1 MERLDFKEMTK
12 YSAVEACI
20 HLNRYMIAKP
30 FCENKRILDVA
41 SGEGYGSYLLKKWG
55 AKKVIG
61 IDVDEETVKTA
72 DSIFAS
78 EGVEFQCHTAEKLP
92 FPDYYFD
99 MIVSFETIEHLEH
112 PENFLKEV
120 KRTLKPGGIIIIS
133 CPNDPYYYPD
143 ENESNPFHKKKYSYF
158 EFKELAEKYLGN
170 NVDYFLAFAVDGFLN
185 MPISR
190 STEPSDASEPNML
203 EMLNY
208 VECSDALC
216 VKQERYL
223 NHWNSNYYV
232 GIWGG
237 NEVRKNINAVIY
249 PRETFRELHDED
261 KELLKQICN
270 WKNKQNFRDAELEQK
285 YHTEILKNE
294 RFSAMIEL
302 LNKENEVLRQ
312 QYDMACSEK
321 NDDLIKE
328 FSLIN
333 GELEGIKR
341 SKGWKILQMLYKIE
355 GIFRR

>member
-1 MERLDFKEMTK
+1 M
-12 YSAVEACI
+12 
-20 HLNRYMIAKP
+20 
-30 FCENKRILDVA
+30 
-41 SGEGYGSYLLKKWG
+41 
-55 AKKVIG
+55 
-61 IDVDEETVKTA
+61 
-72 DSIFAS
+72 
-78 EGVEFQCHTAEKLP
+78 
-92 FPDYYFD
+92 
-99 MIVSFETIEHLEH
+99 
-112 PENFLKEV
+112 
-120 KRTLKPGGIIIIS
+120 
-133 CPNDPYYYPD
+133 
-143 ENESNPFHKKKYSYF
+143 
-158 EFKELAEKYLGN
+158 
-170 NVDYFLAFAVDGFLN
+170 DYFLAFAVDGFLN

-270 WKNKQNFRDAELEQK
+270 WKNKQNFQDTELEQK